1 MYVTNRQST
10 RSQIVGSNPACPLIY
25 AMAEHS
31 GRSGLFNAAR
41 ESWRETLAEW
51 RKVQWPTQAQAKNLT
66 LVVLVVMTTM
76 SVLLGMCD
84 FIFGYLLEEIVAMN
98 IIAIIIGVLIIISII
113 FIIFLSPRSR

>member
-1 MYVTNRQST
+1 M
-10 RSQIVGSNPACPLIY
+10 
-25 AMAEHS
+25 
-31 GRSGLFNAAR
+31 FNTAR
-41 ESWRETLAEW
+41 ESWRETLAELH
-51 RKVQWPTQAQAKNLT
+51 KVQWPTQAQAKNLT

>member
-1 MYVTNRQST
+1 
-10 RSQIVGSNPACPLIY
+10 
-25 AMAEHS
+25 MAEHS
-31 GRSGLFNAAR
+31 GRSGLFNTAR
-41 ESWRETLAEW
+41 ESWRETLAELH
-51 RKVQWPTQAQAKNLT
+51 KVQWPTQAQAKNLT

-113 FIIFLSPRSR
+113 FIIFLSSRSR